1 METGISLMEVEYIPF
16 PGQGDI
22 TGARRAQQVDI
33 RRNNNANSPSGIY
46 RCDITTDA
54 VQDTSVR
61 ETVYVGLY
69 ATGGKLFL
77 LID

>member
-33 RRNNNANSPSGIY
+33 RRNNQ
-46 RCDITTDA
+46 C
-54 VQDTSVR
+54 
-61 ETVYVGLY
+61 
-69 ATGGKLFL
+69 
-77 LID
+77 